1 MMGIFCQNVTSLFI
15 FTFLKPHSDAFMTLF
30 QIHFLKINVL
40 IDIHCIY
47 ANLNEL
53 ITKLLR
59 LFDIIKFKHFGFWR
73 QVLILY
79 TIEVGL
85 NMSNTKLHT
94 PIGPGPILLSP
105 ALTLG

>member
-30 QIHFLKINVL
+30 QIHFLKL
-40 IDIHCIY
+40 MYRYTCIY

>member
-59 LFDIIKFKHFGFWR
+59 FWFLAAGFNIVHNWSRVKH
-73 QVLILY
+73 V
-79 TIEVGL
+79 
-85 NMSNTKLHT
+85 
-94 PIGPGPILLSP
+94 
-105 ALTLG
+105 